1 MATGIIRKIT
11 DKSVCVAVQR
21 NDCTFQT
28 ELVYLPKHEDDA
40 VGAVIEIESGYT
52 IIDFMVWDPET
63 ESMVNAT
70 TRDGVNLKTLTW
82 D

>member
-21 NDCTFQT
+21 NDRTFQT

>member
-11 DKSVCVAVQR
+11 DKSVAVAVQR
-21 NDCTFQT
+21 NNRTFQT
-28 ELVYLPKHEDDA
+28 ELVYLPKQEDDA
-40 VGAVIEIESGYT
+40 LGAVIELEDGYT
-52 IIDFMVWDPET
+52 IIDFMVWDQET
-63 ESMVNAT
+63 QSMVNAT